1 MVGPEIRTG
10 ESGDYADDLEE
21 SGAVVAGDAGRGVHR
36 LEEF

>member
-1 MVGPEIRTG
+1 MVGPEIGAG

-21 SGAVVAGDAGRGVHR
+21 SGAVVAGDARGGVHR